1 MSNPGLIFAALR
13 QPGLSVHPQE
23 VRRFF
28 TAVYRR
34 AVPARDADSGAKGN
48 AQMEYAIG
56 VIIGLVIGGGGLWG
70 FMQLAARST
79 LRQARTEADQI
90 RSHAA
95 LEAQN
100 KAKEVELAARQEQL
114 KLKEQFEREHN
125 AARNELKAHEQ
136 RINKREDT
144 LDRKLDT
151 LSMKEKHLDDLE
163 TRLSRRDKSVAD
175 KEQQLDKTL
184 QEQRDRLL
192 QISGLSAEQARDM
205 LLKRIESECRQE
217 AGALVQQITEQAQEE
232 AKDKSRQIIL
242 QAIQRYAAEHTSDHT
257 VSTVTIPSDDMKGRV
272 IGREGRNIRSFEK
285 ATGVDVIIDD
295 TPGVVVVSCFDPVRR
310 EVARLSLEKLV
321 QDGRIHPARIEE
333 VVAATSKEMEEELI
347 KLGKD
352 AVQEANIGAVPRPVV
367 PMLGRLAFRTSYGQN
382 VLKHSIEVAYLAQ
395 MMADEL
401 GLDGTVARRA
411 GLLHDIGKAMDHEQE
426 GGHPQIGMEFLRRFN
441 ESEAVLNACL
451 AHHGDVPATTPYTPL
466 IMAADAISASRP
478 GARRESLERY
488 VKRLRDL
495 EELATGFEG
504 VRQAYAIQAGR
515 EVRVVVD
522 AKLVDDKVSAK
533 IARDIAQ
540 KIEQEMQYPG
550 EIKVTVLREVRSVEY
565 AR

>member
-1 MSNPGLIFAALR
+1 MDYI
-13 QPGLSVHPQE
+13 
-23 VRRFF
+23 
-28 TAVYRR
+28 
-34 AVPARDADSGAKGN
+34 
-48 AQMEYAIG
+48 IG
-56 VIIGLVIGGGGLWG
+56 IIIGLVAGGVAMWVAIQLLARNV
-70 FMQLAARST
+70 LAAARA
-79 LRQARTEADQI
+79 QAGQI
-90 RSHAA
+90 RSTIE
-95 LEAQN
+95 LEAQH
-100 KAKEVELAARQEQL
+100 KAKEVELAARQDLL
-114 KLKEQFEREHN
+114 KLKEVHEREQES
-125 AARNELKAHEQ
+125 ARNEVKTLEQ
-136 RINKREDT
+136 RLNKREDT

-151 LSMKEKHLDDLE
+151 LTMKEKHLDDLE
-163 TRLSRRDKSVAD
+163 ARVARREKSVAEKDD
-175 KEQQLDKTL
+175 KLDQTL
-184 QEQRDRLL
+184 KEQRDRLL
-192 QISGLSAEQARDM
+192 QISSMTADQAKEM
-205 LLKRIESECRQE
+205 LLKRIETECRQE

-232 AKDKSRQIIL
+232 AKEKSRMIVL

-257 VSTVTIPSDDMKGRV
+257 VSTVAIPSDDMKGRV

-310 EVARLSLEKLV
+310 EVARMSLEKLV

-333 VVAATSKEMEEELI
+333 VVAQTSKEMEEELI

-352 AVQEANIGAVPRPVV
+352 AVQEANLGNIPRPMI
-367 PMLGRLAFRTSYGQN
+367 PMLGRLGFRTSYGQN
-382 VLKHSIEVAYLAQ
+382 VLKHSVEVAYLAQ

-401 GLDGTVARRA
+401 GLDGTLARRA

-426 GGHPQIGMEFLRRFN
+426 GGHPQIGMEFLRKFN
-441 ESEAVLNACL
+441 EPEAVLNACL

-515 EVRVVVD
+515 EVRVIVD
-522 AKLVDDKVSAK
+522 AKLVDDKISAK

-540 KIEQEMQYPG
+540 KIEHEMQYPG
-550 EIKVTVLREVRSVEY
+550 EIKVTVMREVRSVEY